1 MATLPQVRAR
11 VRRELADA
19 GAVHV
24 WTDDQLGDAIADA
37 LRELSYELR
46 RPTATHST
54 TTVSG
59 QREYAIGAPEG
70 GIVEVIAVEH
80 PTGQMLPREEL
91 APADTTNDRGYAQAW
106 SQGDAVGEIRLRN
119 APGSNGQA
127 LRIYYAPLIAV
138 PPDDSTALA
147 VAADEVSIV
156 ALMACRFLMDAR
168 ATDDAKRGLRQQGNP
183 FRFRVE
189 AALNRRRRRVKGGV
203 MRSEQ

>member
-11 VRRELADA
+11 MRRELGDA

-24 WTDDQLGDAIADA
+24 WSDDQLGDAIGDA

-54 TTVSG
+54 TTVAG
-59 QREYAIGAPEG
+59 QREYAIGARKGWSRSSGWSTRRGRCCRAPSSCR
-70 GIVEVIAVEH
+70 
-80 PTGQMLPREEL
+80 PTRRMIGATRRSG
-91 APADTTNDRGYAQAW
+91 AP
-106 SQGDAVGEIRLRN
+106 GDALAEIRLRN
-119 APGSNGQA
+119 APGSSGQA
-127 LRIYYAPLIAV
+127 LRIYYAPLVAV

-147 VAADEVSIV
+147 VAGDEVAIV

-189 AALNRRRRRVKGGV
+189 AALARRRRRVRGGV
-203 MRSEQ
+203 MRGEQ